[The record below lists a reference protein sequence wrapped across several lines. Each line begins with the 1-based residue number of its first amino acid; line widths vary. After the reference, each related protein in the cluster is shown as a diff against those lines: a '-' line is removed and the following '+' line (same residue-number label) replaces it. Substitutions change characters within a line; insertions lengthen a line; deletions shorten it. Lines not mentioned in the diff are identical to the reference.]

1 MQESNIKPS
10 ELTKL
15 NLDSAEKLNRIR
27 DLIFGQQSREL
38 EQKLERQRLELAR
51 LSQESTRL
59 GETLRALESSFA
71 AQINALSDRLSAQIE
86 EQHRHQSQLLKESEQ
101 RLEQQ
106 LQSVNQ
112 HLQEQVATLSQAL
125 RQSEESIMSEMR
137 TTATRLND
145 QKTDRVKLGSLLMN
159 IGATLQSHDSAEEVS
174 DLLMELADTIE

>member
-1 MQESNIKPS
+1 
-10 ELTKL
+10 
-15 NLDSAEKLNRIR
+15 
-27 DLIFGQQSREL
+27 
-38 EQKLERQRLELAR
+38 
-51 LSQESTRL
+51 
-59 GETLRALESSFA
+59 
-71 AQINALSDRLSAQIE
+71 
-86 EQHRHQSQLLKESEQ
+86 LKESEQ

-112 HLQEQVATLSQAL
+112 HLLDQVATLSQAL

-174 DLLMELADTIE
+174 DLLLELADTIE